1 MSDILIIDD
10 DPGILNLLT
19 LFLEHNGHA
28 STAVNNLMDGLHEA
42 TTGNYD
48 VILLDVNMP
57 DGNGL
62 DFLPQFR
69 AVSSAP
75 EILIMTG
82 SGDQDG
88 AEKAIKSG
96 AWSYV
101 EKTHI
106 TRELG
111 LHLSRALQYRTEKG
125 RVEQVPVALK
135 RKHIVGNSPAISHC
149 LDQLAMAA
157 SSDVGVLLTGET
169 GTGKEVFARAIHE
182 NSWRAPK
189 NFIVVDCASLPENL
203 IESTL
208 FGHAKGAFTGA
219 DQAITGLIKLADG
232 GTLFL
237 DEVGELPLQL
247 QKSFLRVLQER
258 RFRPVG
264 SNTEISSD
272 FRLIAATNRNLEER
286 IAEGKFREDL
296 FFRIQAFSIHLP
308 PLRKRREDIKE
319 LAAHAMCAICERHD
333 QESKGFG
340 PDFLTTLTTYDWP
353 GNVRELFQAIERAY
367 ATAFRSPTLF
377 ATHLPEKLRIH
388 QARSALDKKGQPKT
402 PSLPSPDGQKQ
413 LLLQE
418 AKDAFEKEYLY
429 QVLAVSQGN
438 ISAACQLAGVSRTHF
453 YRLLAKHAIA
463 STESSQD

>member
-1 MSDILIIDD
+1 MPDILIIDD
-10 DPGILNLLT
+10 EPGIRKLLT
-19 LFLEHNGHA
+19 AYLDHDSHMIK
-28 STAVNNLMDGLHEA
+28 TVDNLMDGLHEA
-42 TTGNYD
+42 TVGNYD
-48 VILLDVNMP
+48 IILLDVNMP

-69 AVSSAP
+69 AVSSVP

-106 TRELG
+106 TRELE
-111 LHLSRALQYRTEKG
+111 LHLTRALQYRAEKG
-125 RVEQVPVALK
+125 RIESRPVAL
-135 RKHIVGNSPAISHC
+135 RREHIIGNSPAISHC

-157 SSDVGVLLTGET
+157 SSDVSVLLTGET
-169 GTGKEVFARAIHE
+169 GTGKEVFARAIHK
-182 NSWRAPK
+182 NSRRAAK
-189 NFIVVDCASLPENL
+189 NFIVVDCSCLPENL

-208 FGHAKGAFTGA
+208 FGHSKGAFTGA
-219 DQAITGLIKLADG
+219 DQARDGLVKLADG

-237 DEVGELPLQL
+237 DEVGELPPQL
-247 QKSFLRVLQER
+247 QKAFLRVLQER
-258 RFRPVG
+258 CFRPVG
-264 SNTEISSD
+264 GSSEVSSD

-286 IAEGKFREDL
+286 ITEGKFRQDL
-296 FFRIQAFSIHLP
+296 FFRIQAFSIHQP

-319 LAAHAMCAICERHD
+319 LAAHAMCAICERHGM
-333 QESKGFG
+333 ESKGFG
-340 PDFLTTLTTYDWP
+340 PDFLATLTTYDWP
-353 GNVRELFQAIERAY
+353 GNVRELFQTIEQAY

-388 QARSALDKKGQPKT
+388 QARSALDKKDQPQT
-402 PSLPSPDGQKQ
+402 PSLPSPGSQKQ

-429 QVLAVSQGN
+429 QVLALSQGN
-438 ISAACQLAGVSRTHF
+438 ISAASQLAGVSRTHF
-453 YRLLAKHAIA
+453 YRLLAKHDIA
-463 STESSQD
+463 STESSQA